1 MLHGAH
7 LVCPSPPCPMPLL
20 SISASKVTLGLEA
33 DGGIFP
39 ESIYSLRYLL
49 RPADSEIRP
58 NSSFGRQCWI
68 GLYLRIGEPGWASN
82 SLKVSHI
89 PQGLFDTL
97 LSSLRLLWSLL
108 CNHVFMR
115 PTLVHCTLALT
126 WRLSNNVCQTV
137 PSKLGISGILLAHV
151 PIQFVKLETQ
161 EALLVGL
168 ILHYPTFACFCLVF
182 LPTAAIGA
190 TMSYKVLRDI
200 FCLGSVCSK
209 RP

>member
-97 LSSLRLLWSLL
+97 LSSLRLLLSLL
-108 CNHVFMR
+108 CNRVSMR
-115 PTLVHCTLALT
+115 QLGCTAPLLYHGA
-126 WRLSNNVCQTV
+126 CQQMCAQTV
-137 PSKLGISGILLAHV
+137 LNNLGIGGILLAYV
-151 PIQFVKLETQ
+151 PIR
-161 EALLVGL
+161 
-168 ILHYPTFACFCLVF
+168 FAK
-182 LPTAAIGA
+182 PHT
-190 TMSYKVLRDI
+190 
-200 FCLGSVCSK
+200 
-209 RP
+209 